1 MYAKRIWLVYSLRL
15 TITVYLKEK
24 MMLWFYLSTERP
36 AFEALVCSAGLGTCS
51 IIINKGYHP
60 VPHH

>member
-24 MMLWFYLSTERP
+24 MMSTERP